1 MRNIFIGLLFVFLDF
16 NLTFGAS
23 QIGLIPDFVGYILMI
38 QGLAELQ
45 NLSPRFIK
53 ARPFALGMAVYTGIL
68 YMMDAFGIGI
78 GSILSF
84 TLGLISTLI
93 SLYISYNIVMGVKD
107 IEAMDGRDL
116 NAQGLYSVWTVL
128 AILSLIIYVLLIVPI
143 LNFLCMIAGLI
154 AGIVFLV
161 SFNRTKNLY
170 YGMI

>member
-68 YMMDAFGIGI
+68 YMMDVFGIGT

-84 TLGLISTLI
+84 ILGLISTLI
-93 SLYISYNIVMGVKD
+93 SLYISYNIVMGIKD